1 MKKRC
6 PKNKQA
12 GFIILCILLLL
23 CAAPM
28 SYAQKIHIFLF
39 GGVNHVLEYGD
50 EGDHVFGEN
59 DFPVTPAHTPVNVG
73 ASFAFS
79 LNKNLGLELDGRY
92 TLSSKATL
100 QDPSDSDTV
109 EIDTSKHYTVTFNV
123 FYQFLKGSMRP
134 YVLVGAGVDKLGAE
148 DRTYTT
154 EYGYDV
160 DFYVPEKTVDPVA
173 NFGGGIRYKIT
184 SHFSLRL
191 DFRYILIF
199 TEPDNLS
206 SMNGVFGISIGF

>member
-1 MKKRC
+1 MKGQYRQ
-6 PKNKQA
+6 NKQA
-12 GFIILCILLLL
+12 GFIILCILLFLW
-23 CAAPM
+23 AAPM

-50 EGDHVFGEN
+50 EGDYVFGEN

-73 ASFAFS
+73 ASFAFY

-92 TLSSKATL
+92 TLSSKVTL

-109 EIDTSKHYTVTFNV
+109 EIDTSKHYAVTFNV

-160 DFYVPEKTVDPVA
+160 GFYVPEKTVDPVA
-173 NFGGGIRYKIT
+173 SFGGGIRYKIT
-184 SHFSLRL
+184 SHFGLRL

-199 TEPDNLS
+199 AEPDNLS